1 LLLVISSYKF
11 STFTL
16 YISIMNYTIRKIEP
30 KDNLKIASVIRN
42 VFEELDAPKVGT
54 AYADPHLNSL
64 SEVYQA
70 ENEIYFVVVETSRDL
85 SNQEDEIILGGC
97 GVGNLIDAEFKICEL
112 QKMYLLKEA
121 RGKGIAQE
129 LMQKCLEF
137 AKQAGYD
144 KCYLETLPFMKAA
157 QKLYVKSGFTYID
170 APKGSTGHNACDVFM
185 IKDL

>member
-1 LLLVISSYKF
+1 
-11 STFTL
+11 
-16 YISIMNYTIRKIEP
+16 MNYTIRKIEP

-42 VFEELDAPKVGT
+42 IFEELDAPKVGT

-64 SEVYQA
+64 FEVYQA
-70 ENEIYFVVVETSRDL
+70 DNEIYFIVE
-85 SNQEDEIILGGC
+85 EDGVILGGC
-97 GVGNLIDAEFKICEL
+97 GIGNLMDAEFKICEL
-112 QKMYLLKEA
+112 QKMYLVKEA

-137 AKQAGYD
+137 AQQAGYD
-144 KCYLETLPFMKAA
+144 KCYIETLPFMKDA

-170 APKGSTGHNACDVFM
+170 GPMGSTGHNACDVFM